1 MIICYIVPEI
11 WRVTDVIFIF
21 HFGLFFAQ
29 KNTSATAWK
38 IKIKKTPG
46 NITILHIIK
55 NYGQM
60 MYGSW
65 DMVCDGQTDERKKWQ
80 IEVGVPPENAG
91 KLMSSAAF
99 FGKIYF
105 ANWKLLIK
113 FRFNGIYNFQIPL
126 GILKYFA
133 KGFSLSFTTTYY
145 KTRIRN
151 TEHLRN
157 TPEQCG
163 GTREQQRNTPEY
175 QRNTNPT

>member
-38 IKIKKTPG
+38 IQIKKTPG

-99 FGKIYF
+99 FGRIYF